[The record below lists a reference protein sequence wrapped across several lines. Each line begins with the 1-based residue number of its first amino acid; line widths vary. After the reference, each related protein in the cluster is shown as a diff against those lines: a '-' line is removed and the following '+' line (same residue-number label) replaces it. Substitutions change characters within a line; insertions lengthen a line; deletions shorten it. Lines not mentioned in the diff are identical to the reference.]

1 MVRTKVFVGN
11 LAFKTKDSELVTEF
25 STVAKV
31 ISANIITRG
40 PRSLGYGFVELDS
53 EEDAEKAVA
62 AMDKKEIDG
71 RQINVEVAKPRAD
84 EGEEGTN
91 NNGGVN
97 NNGFQTRGGRGT
109 RGAFRG
115 TRGGPRGG
123 FRGTRGGA
131 PPQRTYIRSSDKPV
145 QNQQQQ
151 QESDDEDNI
160 RPRRRGGF
168 RGSRGTRGEFRTFRG
183 GQRRTNENGEEQPD
197 TRVES
202 KTSLF
207 VANLPFALDDKGFA
221 DIFTAENLK
230 FKSVKV
236 ITKRNGRSKGFG
248 FAEFDSHEDQQKA
261 LNTLNGKQV
270 QERELSLKVALT
282 DENQSNANANTNTNT
297 STSNSNNQPTKSED
311 KKEEE
316 KKESK

>member
-1 MVRTKVFVGN
+1 
-11 LAFKTKDSELVTEF
+11 
-25 STVAKV
+25 
-31 ISANIITRG
+31 
-40 PRSLGYGFVELDS
+40 LDS

-62 AMDKKEIDG
+62 AMDKKTIDG

-91 NNGGVN
+91 NNGGAS
-97 NNGFQTRGGRGT
+97 NNGFQTRGGRG
-109 RGAFRG
+109 RGRGGRGSGEFRG
-115 TRGGPRGG
+115 RGG
-123 FRGTRGGA
+123 FRGTRGTGA
-131 PPQRTYIRSSDKPV
+131 PQQRTYIRSSDKPT
-145 QNQQQQ
+145 QNQQ

-168 RGSRGTRGEFRTFRG
+168 RGTGTGTGTTRGRGFRTFRG

-221 DIFTAENLK
+221 DIFTAEGLK

-248 FAEFDSHEDQQKA
+248 FAEFDTNEDQQKA
-261 LNTLNGKQV
+261 LNTLNGKKV

-282 DENQSNANANTNTNT
+282 DENANA
-297 STSNSNNQPTKSED
+297 NSNNQQIKTEE

-316 KKESK
+316 KKEGSK

>member
-53 EEDAEKAVA
+53 EEDAEQAVA
-62 AMDKKEIDG
+62 AMDKKTIDG

-91 NNGGVN
+91 NNGGGNAN

-109 RGAFRG
+109 RG
-115 TRGGPRGG
+115 TRGG
-123 FRGTRGGA
+123 FRGTRGGFRGSRGGA
-131 PPQRTYIRSSDKPV
+131 PQQQRTYIRSSDKPA
-145 QNQQQQ
+145 QNQQQ

-168 RGSRGTRGEFRTFRG
+168 RGSRGRGFRTFRG

-221 DIFTAENLK
+221 DIFTADGLK

-248 FAEFDSHEDQQKA
+248 FAEFDTHEDQQKA
-261 LNTLNGKQV
+261 LNTLNGKKV

-282 DENQSNANANTNTNT
+282 DENQTNANTNNNT
-297 STSNSNNQPTKSED
+297 NNQQTKPDET

-316 KKESK
+316 KK

>member
-62 AMDKKEIDG
+62 AMDKKTIDG

-91 NNGGVN
+91 NNGGAN

-109 RGAFRG
+109 RGTRGGFRG
-115 TRGGPRGG
+115 TTRGG

-131 PPQRTYIRSSDKPV
+131 PPQRTYIRSSDKPI
-145 QNQQQQ
+145 QNQQQ

-168 RGSRGTRGEFRTFRG
+168 RGRARGFRTFRG

-221 DIFTAENLK
+221 DIFTAEGLK

-282 DENQSNANANTNTNT
+282 DENQTNSNTNANTN
-297 STSNSNNQPTKSED
+297 SNNQQQTKSDD

-316 KKESK
+316 KKEGSK

>member
-62 AMDKKEIDG
+62 AMDKKTIDG

-91 NNGGVN
+91 NNGGASN

-109 RGAFRG
+109 RGGFRG
-115 TRGGPRGG
+115 TRGPSTRGA

-168 RGSRGTRGEFRTFRG
+168 RGGRARGGFRTFRG

-221 DIFTAENLK
+221 DIFTAEGLK

-248 FAEFDSHEDQQKA
+248 FAEFDTHEDQQKA

-282 DENQSNANANTNTNT
+282 DENQTNENTNTN
-297 STSNSNNQPTKSED
+297 SNSNNQQTKSED

>member
-53 EEDAEKAVA
+53 EEDAQKAVA
-62 AMDKKEIDG
+62 AMDKKTIDG

-91 NNGGVN
+91 NNGGGNAN

-109 RGAFRG
+109 RGTRGGFRG
-115 TRGGPRGG
+115 TRGG

-131 PPQRTYIRSSDKPV
+131 PQQQRTYIRSSDKPA
-145 QNQQQQ
+145 QNQQQ
-151 QESDDEDNI
+151 QESDDEDNM

-168 RGSRGTRGEFRTFRG
+168 RGRGRGFRTFRG

-221 DIFTAENLK
+221 DIFTADGLK

-248 FAEFDSHEDQQKA
+248 FAEFDTHEDQQKA
-261 LNTLNGKQV
+261 LNTLNGKKV

-282 DENQSNANANTNTNT
+282 DENQTNANTNNNT
-297 STSNSNNQPTKSED
+297 NNQQTKPDET

-316 KKESK
+316 KK